1 MRLVDT
7 TESRELF
14 LENVS
19 GIIIFLIYCHHYS
32 LSLLDCDIFYQL
44 YYKIDVIPDTGSVN
58 QERISSPLIPILNGK
73 ADSNS
78 QNIIF
83 NDNSNGDHCLFCT
96 YPSGTINARSQLR
109 NTFTFHPPLAGLF
122 ELFIYAKV
130 RVNNAKNNSSMM
142 SNEEVALLRISQEN
156 RESSFFNNEDDVN
169 RISSLSNTPLTAT
182 ITSRSAYPTIIFDDV
197 RVDGN
202 NINAIFII
210 IILIITTTRL

>member
-1 MRLVDT
+1 
-7 TESRELF
+7 
-14 LENVS
+14 
-19 GIIIFLIYCHHYS
+19 
-32 LSLLDCDIFYQL
+32 
-44 YYKIDVIPDTGSVN
+44 
-58 QERISSPLIPILNGK
+58 
-73 ADSNS
+73 
-78 QNIIF
+78 
-83 NDNSNGDHCLFCT
+83 
-96 YPSGTINARSQLR
+96 
-109 NTFTFHPPLAGLF
+109 
-122 ELFIYAKV
+122 
-130 RVNNAKNNSSMM
+130 MM